1 MSRFA
6 DVAPFIDA
14 LQQSI
19 DNGEKR
25 RKALSVDTAI
35 NEIMTLECRMFYER
49 LTLDVLAGLPEV
61 FTWTPAGVLPPM
73 HDEPDGEGGV
83 FRLSDDVL
91 VACEDGTMEIAKLDV
106 EGGRNWW
113 VDRNGTVLT
122 VTHWMAL
129 PPLPK
134 EDACEDA

>member
-6 DVAPFIDA
+6 DVEPFIGMLEKDIRRGEERLKELRVDFDA
-14 LQQSI
+14 
-19 DNGEKR
+19 
-25 RKALSVDTAI
+25 
-35 NEIMTLECRMFYER
+35 NEIMTIKVSMAYQRM
-49 LTLDVLAGLPEV
+49 TLDMLAGLPEV

-106 EGGRNWW
+106 EGERHWW
-113 VDRNGTVLT
+113 VDRNGTELN

-134 EDACEDA
+134 K